1 VTYRP
6 IKVRKSRERYFTH
19 PVAPNEKG
27 PRWRP
32 RALIFL
38 LIGLGSLRL
47 ARSPLNVQTPQHK
60 ESARPRN
67 MTNSKITDHI
77 SEECALVIPAAQQ
90 SSIAWITPR
99 VLLPPGAEL
108 R

>member
-1 VTYRP
+1 
-6 IKVRKSRERYFTH
+6 
-19 PVAPNEKG
+19 
-27 PRWRP
+27 
-32 RALIFL
+32 
-38 LIGLGSLRL
+38 
-47 ARSPLNVQTPQHK
+47 
-60 ESARPRN
+60 